1 MKKFILASA
10 SARRKYLLEKIG
22 IPFTS
27 VESNLDEQAEVE
39 IKNSPYEWVKAVAA
53 KKGHA
58 VFEKIN
64 VETDTVIISADTI
77 VTDMGKILHRPKTKD
92 EAREMLASISG
103 RKHTVYTGLT
113 LIFIGADGKI
123 ENEENFV
130 DATDVYMHKLT
141 DDEIEAYISTDEPY
155 DKAGGYGIQGKG
167 SLLIEKIYGDY
178 YTVVGLPLA
187 ILYRGLKKNGVNVLE
202 FWNK

>member
-1 MKKFILASA
+1 MKKFILAS
-10 SARRKYLLEKIG
+10 SSSRRKSLLEKIG
-22 IPFTS
+22 VPFTAI
-27 VESNLDEQAEVE
+27 ESNLDEQAEVD
-39 IKNSPYEWVKAVAA
+39 NDYSPYEWVKAVAA

-58 VFEKIN
+58 VFDKTE
-64 VETDTVIISADTI
+64 VEPDTVIISADTI

-92 EAREMLASISG
+92 EARKMLSSISG

-113 LIFIGADGKI
+113 LIFVGSDGKI
-123 ENEENFV
+123 ENEESFV

-167 SLLIEKIYGDY
+167 ALLIESIYGDY

-187 ILYRGLKKNGVNVLE
+187 ILYRGLKRNGVDILD
-202 FWNK
+202 FWKN

>member
-113 LIFIGADGKI
+113 LIFVGADGKI

>member
-64 VETDTVIISADTI
+64 VEPDTVIISADTI

-113 LIFIGADGKI
+113 LIFVGADGKI

-130 DATDVYMHKLT
+130 DATDVYMHNLT
-141 DDEIEAYISTDEPY
+141 DEEIEAYISTDEPY

-187 ILYRGLKKNGVNVLE
+187 ILYRGLKKNGVNILE
-202 FWNK
+202 FWDK

>member
-113 LIFIGADGKI
+113 LIFVGADGKI

-130 DATDVYMHKLT
+130 DATDVYMHNLT
-141 DDEIEAYISTDEPY
+141 DEEIEAYISTDEPY

>member
-58 VFEKIN
+58 VFEKTT
-64 VETDTVIISADTI
+64 VEPDTVIISADTI

-113 LIFIGADGKI
+113 LIFVGADGKI

-130 DATDVYMHKLT
+130 DATDVYMHNLT
-141 DDEIEAYISTDEPY
+141 DEEIEAYISTDEPY

-187 ILYRGLKKNGVNVLE
+187 ILYRGLKKNGVNILE
-202 FWNK
+202 FWKN

>member
-10 SARRKYLLEKIG
+10 SSRRKSLLEKIG
-22 IPFTS
+22 VPFTAI
-27 VESNLDEQAEVE
+27 ESNLDEQAEVD
-39 IKNSPYEWVKAVAA
+39 NDYSPYEWVKAVAA

-58 VFEKIN
+58 VFDKTD
-64 VETDTVIISADTI
+64 VEPDTVIISADTI
-77 VTDMGKILHRPKTKD
+77 VTDMGKILHRPKTKE
-92 EAREMLASISG
+92 EARKMLSSISG

-113 LIFIGADGKI
+113 LIFVGADGKI
-123 ENEENFV
+123 ENEESFV

-167 SLLIEKIYGDY
+167 ALLIESIYGDY

-187 ILYRGLKKNGVNVLE
+187 ILYR
-202 FWNK
+202 

>member
-1 MKKFILASA
+1 MKKFILAS
-10 SARRKYLLEKIG
+10 SSSRRKSLLEKIG
-22 IPFTS
+22 VPFTAI
-27 VESNLDEQAEVE
+27 ESNLDEQAEVD
-39 IKNSPYEWVKAVAA
+39 NDYSPYEWVKAVAA

-58 VFEKIN
+58 VFDKTD
-64 VETDTVIISADTI
+64 VEPDTVIISADTI
-77 VTDMGKILHRPKTKD
+77 VTDMGKILHRPKTKE
-92 EAREMLASISG
+92 EARKMLSSISG

-113 LIFIGADGKI
+113 LIFVGADGKI
-123 ENEENFV
+123 ENEESFV

-167 SLLIEKIYGDY
+167 ALLIESIYGDY

-187 ILYRGLKKNGVNVLE
+187 ILYRGLKRNGVDILD
-202 FWNK
+202 FWKN

>member
-10 SARRKYLLEKIG
+10 SARRKSLLEKIG
-22 IPFTS
+22 VPFTAI
-27 VESNLDEQAEVE
+27 ESNLDEQAEVE
-39 IKNSPYEWVKAVAA
+39 NDYSPYEWVKAVAA

-58 VFEKIN
+58 VFDKTN
-64 VETDTVIISADTI
+64 VEPDTVIISADTI

-92 EAREMLASISG
+92 EAREMLSSISG
-103 RKHTVYTGLT
+103 KKHTVYTGLT
-113 LIFIGADGKI
+113 LIFVGADGKI
-123 ENEENFV
+123 ENEESFV

-167 SLLIEKIYGDY
+167 ALLIESIYGDY

-187 ILYRGLKKNGVNVLE
+187 ILYRGLKRNGVDILD
-202 FWNK
+202 FWKN